1 MNKRKK
7 YVDGY
12 LPKIAYH
19 LFKLNEEQVRYFT
32 KRQIDTYGELTEK
45 DMKKVL
51 NMVDDHISNS

>member
-1 MNKRKK
+1 MSKRKK

-19 LFKLNEEQVRYFT
+19 LFKLNEDKVKYFT
-32 KRQIDTYGELTEK
+32 KRQVDTYGELTEN

-51 NMVDDHISNS
+51 NMVSDHINNS